1 MSPKILIVE
10 DEEQIASFLR
20 RGLTYEGYEVE
31 TAADGTTA
39 LGKARDARPDLVVL
53 DLMLPGMDGLEVCR
67 RLRTA
72 HSSLPILILTARD
85 SVSDRVQGLDAG
97 SDDYMVKPFALAELL
112 ARVRRPPPPRR
123 ARRTRSLQFAD
134 LKLDTGTRQVH
145 RGETRIELTSKEFDL
160 LELFLRHPRQVLT
173 RETIYDRVWGY
184 DFGGE
189 SNIIEVYIRYLR
201 QKLEADGR
209 SRLLFTVRGVGYVL
223 REETSTSREGA
234 FGMSLRARLIFGYSV
249 LLAAI
254 LFLFGASLYFI
265 LRYTLTQQIDQA
277 LQDSAEDILSSMTV
291 RSVEDLKFLN
301 ASPAAVSFLE
311 RLRPG
316 LERGRR
322 TALLVPQYAKH
333 PRAALPRGGWPLEGK
348 GTPISYGPNL
358 GTPTAT
364 IGIHP
369 ASGGGGAVFGHQRP
383 GDCTCAVITKT
394 IWVRGRFLGLL
405 QVGTPLTVVDRALL
419 DTFARLAI
427 GGGSAVLI
435 SILLGNW
442 IALGALQPLEAVTTT
457 AIQITRADDL
467 SRRIPLEVSPPA
479 RSGV

>member
-20 RGLTYEGYEVE
+20 RGLSYEGYEVE

-112 ARVRRPPPPRR
+112 ARVRALLRR
-123 ARRTRSLQFAD
+123 AGPGEPEVLQFAD
-134 LKLDTGTRQVH
+134 LKLDTGTRQVY
-145 RGETRIELTSKEFDL
+145 RAETRIELTSKEFDL
-160 LELFLRHPRQVLT
+160 LELFLRHPKQVLT

-223 REETSTSREGA
+223 REET
-234 FGMSLRARLIFGYSV
+234 
-249 LLAAI
+249 
-254 LFLFGASLYFI
+254 
-265 LRYTLTQQIDQA
+265 
-277 LQDSAEDILSSMTV
+277 
-291 RSVEDLKFLN
+291 
-301 ASPAAVSFLE
+301 
-311 RLRPG
+311 
-316 LERGRR
+316 
-322 TALLVPQYAKH
+322 
-333 PRAALPRGGWPLEGK
+333 
-348 GTPISYGPNL
+348 
-358 GTPTAT
+358 
-364 IGIHP
+364 
-369 ASGGGGAVFGHQRP
+369 
-383 GDCTCAVITKT
+383 
-394 IWVRGRFLGLL
+394 
-405 QVGTPLTVVDRALL
+405 
-419 DTFARLAI
+419 
-427 GGGSAVLI
+427 
-435 SILLGNW
+435 
-442 IALGALQPLEAVTTT
+442 
-457 AIQITRADDL
+457 
-467 SRRIPLEVSPPA
+467 
-479 RSGV
+479 